1 MGYRIRK
8 HLRSRWIVT
17 AVATGVALC
26 IGGCG
31 DFVTDKTAGIESNRI
46 LKDLG
51 RIKTT
56 PDANVPLPDI
66 YRQPPK
72 VVKQIVGGAEE
83 WKLFYVCKHHT
94 SDDMRNIVNTHYATK
109 LFNQKGQSTT
119 IKDYNVSSIRATNQL
134 IVRCPKKEDIEAV
147 LEFLELTDIPPIQVK
162 IDCLISEVYAD
173 KTLDWETSIM
183 VTNLLGEDIWAGPA
197 GRPFGEAISSL
208 VEEGPTIA
216 AFPGASLREIARSK
230 MGLKVGYWSE
240 KHNFMALV
248 DLLESQGYLKIL
260 MNPTLEVVNGKMA
273 KVLSSQMV
281 PLQQTYL
288 TNPNQ
293 DWFQTRTEYEDVV
306 DSLQITPHVFADSI
320 GLETSILLGSK
331 LTPEGIKQISIITKK
346 QIDNKESRIRFGE
359 SLVIGG
365 IRKSEKRDVVRGI
378 PFLKDIPLIGML
390 FSGRDFEERAVETI
404 FILTPSISTGGIPSR
419 EMTKELER
427 RHEPSSF
434 VGMREAI
441 TDPFGLQAR
450 ERELQRG
457 VYDAEQARLE
467 AEAEKAVARSA
478 VRAADY
484 KAQRAEADAAMALV
498 ELRKVKAEAEQVKA
512 AAEKAMADAEAK
524 SKAATEAKAVADKAS
539 AEAAA
544 AKTAAQKVAADAGKT
559 KAEAEKAMAQAAAK
573 VKAAEAAKTAADK
586 AAAEAAVA
594 KAQAEKMVA
603 EAEQKKMEAEKMAAE
618 AEQKKAEAQ
627 RIAAG
632 GQPRETGPVD
642 TATEPQKSKDDA
654 ATSTVTP
661 ETPQASGPQAK
672 ELRRDKADP
681 KA

>member
-1 MGYRIRK
+1 MGYKIRNRT
-8 HLRSRWIVT
+8 RSLWLVQT
-17 AVATGVALC
+17 VAIIVALC

-66 YRQPPK
+66 YSQPPK

-83 WKLFYVCKHHT
+83 CRLFYLCKHHT
-94 SDDMRNIVNTHYATK
+94 SDEMRDIVNAQYATK
-109 LFNQKGQSTT
+109 LFNQKGQSTS
-119 IKDYNVSSIRATNQL
+119 IKDYTVSSIRATNHL
-134 IVRCPKKEDIEAV
+134 VVRCPKEEDIEAV
-147 LEFLELTDIPPIQVK
+147 LEFLEITDIPPIQVK

-183 VTNLLGEDIWAGPA
+183 ITDLLGEDIWAGPA
-197 GRPFGEAISSL
+197 GRRFGSAISEL
-208 VEEGPTIA
+208 VQEGPTIA
-216 AFPGASLREIARSK
+216 AFPGASLRELARSK
-230 MGLKVGYWSE
+230 MGLQVGYWSE

-248 DLLESQGYLKIL
+248 DLLESQGFLKIL
-260 MNPTLEVVNGKMA
+260 MNPTLEVVNGKTA
-273 KVLSSQMV
+273 KVLSSQKV
-281 PLQQTYL
+281 PLQTTYL
-288 TNPNQ
+288 TNPRSE
-293 DWFQTRTEYEDVV
+293 WFQTRTEYENVI
-306 DSLQITPHVFADSI
+306 DSLQITPHVFQDGI
-320 GLETSILLGSK
+320 GLETDITLGSK

-346 QIDNKESRIRFGE
+346 EIDNKESRIRFGE

-365 IRKSEKRDVVRGI
+365 IRKSERRDVVRGI
-378 PFLKDIPLIGML
+378 PFLKDIPLIGIL

-427 RHEPSSF
+427 KHEPSTL

-450 ERELQRG
+450 ERQLQRG
-457 VYDAEQARLE
+457 MYDAEQARLE

-478 VRAADY
+478 VRAADS
-484 KAQRAEADAAMALV
+484 KAQRAEYDAAMALV
-498 ELRKVKAEAEQVKA
+498 ELRKVKSEAQQIKA
-512 AAEKAMADAEAK
+512 AADKATADAEAK
-524 SKAATEAKAVADKAS
+524 AKAATQAKATADKA
-539 AEAAA
+539 ATEAAA

-573 VKAAEAAKTAADK
+573 VKAAEAAKAAADK
-586 AAAEAAVA
+586 AAGEAVAA

-603 EAEQKKMEAEKMAAE
+603 EAEQKTKEAEKMAAE
-618 AEQKKAEAQ
+618 AEQKKADAE
-627 RIAAG
+627 RIAAER
-632 GQPRETGPVD
+632 QPRENQPVRTRTGPQ
-642 TATEPQKSKDDA
+642 ESEEDA
-654 ATSTVTP
+654 ATSSVAP
-661 ETPQASGPQAK
+661 ERPQASVPEPK
-672 ELRRDKADP
+672 EPHPDMAEQRA
-681 KA
+681 